1 MKTRIR
7 RFWLPLAM
15 LAVLVSWSLFAART
29 GRGVSSVIALFCTA
43 TDYEPG
49 PQRDVLTICT
59 DSEPGYTLRVSVT
72 DPALRQKLAETE
84 LQTIIGVQM
93 ALEIPPEVVRK
104 QHLDPEN
111 FPMFDQLATGWWDEY
126 LTLQDVFCR

>member
-1 MKTRIR
+1 
-7 RFWLPLAM
+7 
-15 LAVLVSWSLFAART
+15 
-29 GRGVSSVIALFCTA
+29 
-43 TDYEPG
+43 
-49 PQRDVLTICT
+49 
-59 DSEPGYTLRVSVT
+59 
-72 DPALRQKLAETE
+72 
-84 LQTIIGVQM
+84 M